1 MANSIS
7 TTSEDT
13 NLKIPIATHK
23 KAHANSTG
31 FEMISR
37 FNAATRQ
44 GLADDNILLSLYNL
58 LEQLDIQNKLLH
70 LDSNITIPTGFD
82 KSNIAPTKGTTGL
95 VLSNNQD
102 EPVTLASVTPN
113 SNQKPL
119 IIDRMQPS
127 ALIIGTLDS
136 NRELIAIDNLD
147 DAVTIAK
154 CLIND
159 DVTILATLDSLLF
172 HSTVKH
178 FAEAYPVTIFSTID
192 KKDKVCKALA
202 GHNVKAVITSDRS
215 VLEHLAYGNLSYGNI
230 LADSDTTILDLQA
243 EIWGEPEPLANDPS
257 QPTPYP
263 INAFTGLLRQVIEAI
278 AYYAQIP
285 LAMAGQCV
293 LGALAHMG
301 QRFID
306 APMGHGHMPASL
318 ILITEGES
326 GSGKTQAMGLTHF
339 KIKEYERQQ
348 YSNYLDDIAAWDSDK
363 AGLKSKE
370 LAQFLEDNPKPQNP
384 KNLFDDATIEPI
396 LDRFISGEMTNA
408 SWTTDEA
415 GQFFNGH
422 TMTGDTAG
430 SALSALTKLWSDGEV
445 SRLRSQKSAY
455 ATPQT
460 DAHNVRMTL
469 LLQGQRVV
477 LEQALTDPLMNGQGF
492 LARAL
497 IACPEDLRGHRVWD
511 DEKRRN
517 DSPYDNPDLIEY
529 WSRCHALLDPLP
541 ANQPN
546 DTQGTPQRIKMQWA
560 DQQAEQVFYRHM
572 QAIEN
577 RQANGQTLEYLKA
590 YASRMAENASRI
602 ASLMAFFE
610 GRKVITTDDIT
621 RAFMLVEYSTAE
633 RLRYLD
639 ATPTGEQND
648 SEKLSQ
654 WLVDKARGK
663 NPHKLSRTY
672 ISNNAPNPMRKN
684 TKLLQIELDKLES
697 AKHIRQEMEGRSKVI
712 LINPKLYN

>member
-1 MANSIS
+1 M
-7 TTSEDT
+7 TTTPTDSHE
-13 NLKIPIATHK
+13 
-23 KAHANSTG
+23 KAHAFSAG

-44 GLADDNILLSLYNL
+44 GLADDAILTSLYDL
-58 LEQLDIQNKLLH
+58 YEQAGIQGKLLCINT
-70 LDSNITIPTGFD
+70 DITITTGFD
-82 KSNIAPTKGTTGL
+82 KGTIAPTDGTIGL

-102 EPVTLASVTPN
+102 QPVTLASVTPN

-119 IIDRMQPS
+119 IIDRMQPT
-127 ALIIGTLDS
+127 ALVIGTLDS
-136 NRELIAIDNLD
+136 SKEIIAIDNLD
-147 DAVTIAK
+147 DAVTLAQY
-154 CLIND
+154 LIND
-159 DVTILATLDSLLF
+159 NVTLLLSLDKLLF
-172 HSTVKH
+172 NGMVSH
-178 FAEAYPVTIFSTID
+178 FAEAYPVTIFATLD
-192 KKDKVCKALA
+192 KKDEVCKPFKGA
-202 GHNVKAVITSDRS
+202 NVKGVITGARTL
-215 VLEHLAYGNLSYGNI
+215 LEHLEYSEFSYSDI
-230 LADSDTTILDLQA
+230 LALDDTQVIDLQA

-257 QPTPYP
+257 KPTPYP
-263 INAFTGLLRQVIEAI
+263 INAFTGLLKAVIEAV
-278 AYYAQIP
+278 AYYAQVP
-285 LAMAGQCV
+285 LAMAGNCV

-348 YSNYLDDIAAWDSDK
+348 YGNYLDDIAAWDSEK
-363 AGLKSKE
+363 AGLKGKE

-396 LDRFISGEMTNA
+396 LDRFISGEMNNA

-430 SALSALTKLWSDGEV
+430 SALSAITKLYSDGEV

-517 DSPYDNPDLIEY
+517 DSPYDNPDLIAY
-529 WSRCHALLDPLP
+529 WTRCQSLLDPLP
-541 ANQPN
+541 VNLPN
-546 DTQGTPQRIKMQWA
+546 DSTGTPQRLKVQWA
-560 DQQAEQVFYRHM
+560 EGAEQTFYKHM

-577 RQANGQTLEYLKA
+577 RQARGQALEYLKA

-610 GRKVITTDDIT
+610 GRKAITTDDIR
-621 RAFMLVEYSTAE
+621 RAFMLVEYSTSE

-648 SEKLSQ
+648 SEKLSS

-663 NPHKLSRTY
+663 KPPILNKSFV
-672 ISNNAPNPMRKN
+672 SQNAPNALRGK
-684 TKLLQIELDKLES
+684 KLNGLLDDLES
-697 AKHIRQEMEGRSKVI
+697 MGHIRLESDGRKRLV
-712 LINPKLYN
+712 LINPKLIIDE

>member
-1 MANSIS
+1 M
-7 TTSEDT
+7 TTTLQTDSQEKAHGKVGLSGILGDY
-13 NLKIPIATHK
+13 PIATTE
-23 KAHANSTG
+23 ALLG
-31 FEMISR
+31 FTILAQNYPLLNPKSLLVIDEKVTPIKGE
-37 FNAATRQ
+37 NAADKLDTVGTIGMVLHNKDYEPTSLRC
-44 GLADDNILLSLYNL
+44 LYADDSHDPI
-58 LEQLDIQNKLLH
+58 
-70 LDSNITIPTGFD
+70 ITDT
-82 KSNIAPTKGTTGL
+82 S
-95 VLSNNQD
+95 
-102 EPVTLASVTPN
+102 
-113 SNQKPL
+113 
-119 IIDRMQPS
+119 QPS
-127 ALIIGTLDS
+127 AYLIGKLSNDS
-136 NRELIAIDNLD
+136 ELIAVDNFD
-147 DAVTIAK
+147 DGIALAKCLKDEHVTIA
-154 CLIND
+154 ISP
-159 DVTILATLDSLLF
+159 TEWLF
-172 HSTVKH
+172 NETVKH
-178 FAEAYPVTIFSTID
+178 FSQDRPVTIFTTLD
-192 KKDKVCKALA
+192 KADEVSKPLA
-202 GHNVKAVITSDRS
+202 GHNVKVVVTSDRT
-215 VLEHLAYGNLSYGNI
+215 VLEHLEYGGLSYSVI
-230 LADSDTTILDLQA
+230 LADSETTITNIQA
-243 EIWGEPEPLANDPS
+243 DAWGDPEPLANDPS
-257 QPTPYP
+257 APTPYP
-263 INAFTGLLRQVIEAI
+263 INAFTGLLRQVIEAV
-278 AYYAQIP
+278 AYYAQVP
-285 LAMAGQCV
+285 TAMAGQCV

-306 APMGHGHMPASL
+306 APMGHGHMPVSL
-318 ILITEGES
+318 IIITEGES

-348 YSNYLDDIAAWDSDK
+348 YAGYLNDVSTWESDK
-363 AGLKSKE
+363 VSLKGKE
-370 LAQFLEDNPKPQNP
+370 LSTFLDENPRPYNP

-396 LDRFISGEMTNA
+396 LDRFISGEMNNA

-460 DAHNVRMTL
+460 DAHGVRMTL

-497 IACPEDLRGHRVWD
+497 IACPPDLRGQRVWD
-511 DEKRRN
+511 NPQRRN
-517 DSPYDNPDLIEY
+517 DSPYDNPHLIEY
-529 WSRCHALLDPLP
+529 WSRCQSLLDPLP
-541 ANQPN
+541 ANEPN
-546 DTQGTPQRIKMQWA
+546 DSTGTPQRLKIQWA
-560 DQQAEQVFYRHM
+560 NGAQQVFCTHM

-577 RQANGQTLEYLKA
+577 RQAQGQTLEYLKA

-610 GRKVITTDDIT
+610 GRNTIDSDDIA

-639 ATPTGEQND
+639 ATHNGEQND
-648 SEKLSQ
+648 SEKLSS

-672 ISNNAPNPMRKN
+672 IANNAPNPMRKN
-684 TKLLQIELDKLES
+684 TKLLQSELDKLES

-712 LINPKLYN
+712 LINPKLYNSY

>member
-1 MANSIS
+1 M
-7 TTSEDT
+7 TTTPQTDSHE
-13 NLKIPIATHK
+13 
-23 KAHANSTG
+23 KAHAFSAG

-44 GLADDNILLSLYNL
+44 GLADDAMLTRLYDL
-58 LEQLDIQNKLLH
+58 YEQAGIERKLLYV
-70 LDSNITIPTGFD
+70 DSDISITTGID
-82 KSNIAPTKGTTGL
+82 TGMIAPTDGTIGL

-102 EPVTLASVTPN
+102 EPVSLASMTPN
-113 SNQKPL
+113 STQKPL

-127 ALIIGTLDS
+127 ALVIGPLDS
-136 NRELIAIDNLD
+136 TRELIAVDNLD
-147 DAVTIAK
+147 DAVLFGQYLTAD
-154 CLIND
+154 N
-159 DVTILATLDSLLF
+159 VTLLVCLDSLLF
-172 HSTVKH
+172 NGMVKH
-178 FAEAYPVTIFSTID
+178 FAEVAPVTIFATID
-192 KKDKVCKALA
+192 KKDKVCKPLA
-202 GHNVKAVITSDRS
+202 GANVKAVITVFD
-215 VLEHLAYGNLSYGNI
+215 VLLQLDNHSTYADI
-230 LADSDTTILDLQA
+230 LADDDTTIIDLQA

-257 QPTPYP
+257 KPTPYP
-263 INAFTGLLRQVIEAI
+263 INAFTGLLRQVIEAV
-278 AYYAQIP
+278 AYYAQVP

-306 APMGHGHMPASL
+306 APFGHSHMPASL

-348 YSNYLDDIAAWDSDK
+348 YIKYLDDVSTWESDK
-363 AGLKSKE
+363 ASLKGKE
-370 LAQFLEDNPKPQNP
+370 LSAFLDTNPKPYNP
-384 KNLFDDATIEPI
+384 KTMFDDATIEPI
-396 LDRFISGEMTNA
+396 LDRFISGEMNNA

-430 SALSALTKLWSDGEV
+430 SALSAITKLYSDGEV

-497 IACPEDLRGHRVWD
+497 IACPEDLRGQRTWD
-511 DEKRRN
+511 DEQRRN
-517 DSPYDNPDLIEY
+517 DSPYDNPDLIAY

-541 ANQPN
+541 ANLPN
-546 DTQGTPQRIKMQWA
+546 DTQGEPQRIKMQWA
-560 DQQAEQVFYRHM
+560 KSAEQAFYKHM

-602 ASLMAFFE
+602 ASLMASFD
-610 GRKVITTDDIT
+610 GRNVVTIDDIT

-648 SEKLSQ
+648 SEKLSS

-663 NPHKLSRTY
+663 NPPMLNRTDAY
-672 ISNNAPNPMRKN
+672 NGAPKPMRKN
-684 TKLLQIELDKLES
+684 NKVLQNELDNLES
-697 AKHIRQEMEGRSKVI
+697 MGHIRQLQDGKKKVI
-712 LINPKLYN
+712 YINPKLFI

>member
-1 MANSIS
+1 M
-7 TTSEDT
+7 TTT
-13 NLKIPIATHK
+13 PTATHK
-23 KAHANSTG
+23 KAHADSTG
-31 FEMISR
+31 FLELLSS
-37 FNAATRQ
+37 FDAATRQ
-44 GLADDNILLSLYNL
+44 GLVDDNTLLNLYNL
-58 LEQLDIQNKLLH
+58 CEQLGIQDKLLH
-70 LDSNITIPTGFD
+70 LDSDITIMTGND
-82 KSNIAPTKGTTGL
+82 KSDIAPTEGTIGL
-95 VLSNNQD
+95 VLSDNQD
-102 EPVTLASVTPN
+102 QPVTIASVTPN
-113 SNQKPL
+113 SNTKPL

-127 ALIIGTLDS
+127 ALIIGTLSHDS
-136 NRELIAIDNLD
+136 ELIAIDSLN
-147 DAVTIAK
+147 DAVTLAYY
-154 CLIND
+154 LMADN
-159 DVTILATLDSLLF
+159 VTLLVSLDKLLF
-172 HSTVKH
+172 NGMVSH
-178 FAEAYPVTIFSTID
+178 FAEAYPVTIFTTLD
-192 KKDKVCKALA
+192 EKDKVCKPFK
-202 GHNVKAVITSDRS
+202 GENVKAVVTSDRN
-215 VLEHLAYGNLSYGNI
+215 VLEHLEYGELSYREI
-230 LADSDTTILDLQA
+230 LTLDDTTILDLQA

-257 QPTPYP
+257 KPTPYP
-263 INAFTGLLRQVIEAI
+263 INAFTGLLRQVIEAV
-278 AYYAQIP
+278 AYYAQVP

-348 YSNYLDDIAAWDSDK
+348 YGNYLDDLAAWDSEK
-363 AGLKSKE
+363 VGLKGKE

-396 LDRFISGEMTNA
+396 LDRFISGEMNNA

-430 SALSALTKLWSDGEV
+430 SALSAITKLYSDGEV

-497 IACPEDLRGHRVWD
+497 IACPEDLRGHRIWD

-517 DSPYDNPDLIEY
+517 DSPYDNPDLIAY
-529 WSRCHALLDPLP
+529 WSRCQSLLDPLP
-541 ANQPN
+541 AHLPN
-546 DTQGTPQRIKMQWA
+546 DSTGTPQRIKMQWA
-560 DQQAEQVFYRHM
+560 EGAEQTFYKHM

-577 RQANGQTLEYLKA
+577 RQAQGQALEYLKA

-610 GRKVITTDDIT
+610 GRKTVTTDDIA
-621 RAFMLVEYSTAE
+621 RAFMLVEYSTSE

-648 SEKLSQ
+648 SEKLSG

-663 NPHKLSRTY
+663 KPPILNKSF
-672 ISNNAPNPMRKN
+672 ISQNAPNAIRGK
-684 TKLLQIELDKLES
+684 KLNGLLDDLES
-697 AKHIRQEMEGRSKVI
+697 MGHVRLESEGRRRLVC
-712 LINPKLYN
+712 INPKLINE

>member
-1 MANSIS
+1 MM
-7 TTSEDT
+7 TTT
-13 NLKIPIATHK
+13 QQ

-31 FEMISR
+31 LEMISR

-44 GLADDNILLSLYNL
+44 GLADDNILLSLYDL
-58 LEQLDIQNKLLH
+58 LADLDVKDKLLH
-70 LDSNITIPTGFD
+70 LDSHITITTGFD
-82 KSNIAPTKGTTGL
+82 AGTIAPTAGTIGL
-95 VLSNNQD
+95 VLSDNTGT
-102 EPVTLASVTPN
+102 PVTLASVIPN

-119 IIDRMQPS
+119 IIDRINPS
-127 ALIIGTLDS
+127 SLIIGTLDS
-136 NRELIAIDNLD
+136 KSELIAVDNLD
-147 DAVTIAK
+147 DAVTMSYS
-154 CLIND
+154 LTTDN
-159 DVTILATLDSLLF
+159 VTLLVSLDKLLF
-172 HSTVKH
+172 NDMVKH
-178 FAEAYPVTIFSTID
+178 FAEVAPVTIFAMAD

-202 GHNVKAVITSDRS
+202 GHNVKAVITHIFD
-215 VLEHLAYGNLSYGNI
+215 VMMQLENYTPWDNI
-230 LADSDTTILDLQA
+230 LASDETTVINLMD
-243 EIWGEPEPLANDPS
+243 EIWGEPERLANDPS
-257 QPTPYP
+257 TPTPYP
-263 INAFTGLLRQVIEAI
+263 INAFTGLLRQVIEAV
-278 AYYAQIP
+278 AYYAQVP

-306 APMGHGHMPASL
+306 APMGHSHMPTSL

-348 YSNYLDDIAAWDSDK
+348 YQSYLDNMSTWESDK
-363 AGLKSKE
+363 ATLKGKE
-370 LAQFLEDNPKPQNP
+370 QSGFIDENPKPLNP
-384 KNLFDDATIEPI
+384 KTVFDDATIEPI
-396 LDRFISGEMTNA
+396 LDRFISGEMNNA
-408 SWTTDEA
+408 SWMTDEA

-430 SALSALTKLWSDGEV
+430 SALSAITKLYSDGEV

-455 ATPQT
+455 ATPRT

-497 IACPEDLRGHRVWD
+497 IACPEDLRGQRVWND
-511 DEKRRN
+511 TKRRN
-517 DSPYDNPDLIEY
+517 DDPHHNPALIEY

-541 ANQPN
+541 ANLPN
-546 DTQGTPQRIKMQWA
+546 DTTGTPQRLKIRWA
-560 DQQAEQVFYRHM
+560 DNQAEQAFYEHM

-577 RQANGQTLEYLKA
+577 RQAQGKTLEYLKA

-602 ASLMAFFE
+602 ASLLAFFD
-610 GRKVITTDDIT
+610 GRNVITTDDIT

-648 SEKLSQ
+648 SEKLSG

-663 NPHKLSRTY
+663 NPPMINRADAY
-672 ISNNAPNPMRKN
+672 NGAPKPMRKN
-684 TKLLQIELDKLES
+684 NKILQNELDNLES
-697 AKHIRQEMEGRSKVI
+697 MGHIRQVQDVKKKVI
-712 LINPKLYN
+712 HINPKLFI

>member
-1 MANSIS
+1 MM
-7 TTSEDT
+7 TTT
-13 NLKIPIATHK
+13 QQ
-23 KAHANSTG
+23 KAHADSTG
-31 FEMISR
+31 FLELLNS

-44 GLADDNILLSLYNL
+44 GLASDATLTSLYDLNQQLGTQRKLLS
-58 LEQLDIQNKLLH
+58 I
-70 LDSNITIPTGFD
+70 DSNISIITGSD
-82 KSNIAPTKGTTGL
+82 IGTIAPTAGTIGL

-102 EPVTLASVTPN
+102 QPVSLASVTLA

-119 IIDRMQPS
+119 IIDRVQPS
-127 ALIIGTLDS
+127 ALIIGTLGS
-136 NRELIAIDNLD
+136 TSEIIAIDNLD
-147 DAVTIAK
+147 DAVTLAQY
-154 CLIND
+154 LIND
-159 DVTILATLDSLLF
+159 NVTLIVSLDSLLF
-172 HSTVKH
+172 NNTVKH
-178 FAEAYPVTIFSTID
+178 FAEAYPVTIFTTLD
-192 KKDKVCKALA
+192 QKDKVCQPFKGA
-202 GHNVKAVITSDRS
+202 NVKAVITGART
-215 VLEHLAYGNLSYGNI
+215 VLEHLEYGELSYREI
-230 LADSDTTILDLQA
+230 LTLDDTAILDLQA

-257 QPTPYP
+257 KPTPYP
-263 INAFTGLLRQVIEAI
+263 INAFNGLLQNVVKAI
-278 AYYAQIP
+278 AHYSQVP
-285 LAMAGQCV
+285 DAMAGQCV

-306 APMGHGHMPASL
+306 APMGHGHMPTSL

-339 KIKEYERQQ
+339 KIKEHERQQ
-348 YSNYLDDIAAWDSDK
+348 YTNYLDDITTWESDK
-363 AGLKSKE
+363 AALKGKE
-370 LAQFLEDNPKPQNP
+370 QVTFIEDNPKPKNP

-396 LDRFISGEMTNA
+396 LDRFISGEMNNA

-497 IACPEDLRGHRVWD
+497 IACPPDLRGKRIWD
-511 DEKRRN
+511 NPQRRN

-541 ANQPN
+541 ASQPN
-546 DTQGTPQRIKMQWA
+546 DSTGTPQRIKMQWA
-560 DQQAEQVFYRHM
+560 NQQAEQAFYEHM

-602 ASLMAFFE
+602 AALMAFFDE
-610 GRKVITTDDIT
+610 RKTITTDDIT

-648 SEKLSQ
+648 SEKLSG

-663 NPHKLSRTY
+663 KPPILNKSFV
-672 ISNNAPNPMRKN
+672 SQNAPNALRGK
-684 TKLLQIELDKLES
+684 KLNSLLDDLES
-697 AKHIRQEMEGRSKVI
+697 MRHVRLESEGRRRLVC
-712 LINPKLYN
+712 INPKLINK

>member
-1 MANSIS
+1 M
-7 TTSEDT
+7 TTT
-13 NLKIPIATHK
+13 QQ
-23 KAHANSTG
+23 KAHASSTG
-31 FEMISR
+31 FLELLSS
-37 FNAATRQ
+37 FDTATRQ
-44 GLADDNILLSLYNL
+44 GLASDDTLTRLSNLNQQLSIERKLLS
-58 LEQLDIQNKLLH
+58 I
-70 LDSNITIPTGFD
+70 DSNITISTGID
-82 KSNIAPTKGTTGL
+82 TGTIAHTAGTIGL

-102 EPVTLASVTPN
+102 EPVTLASMTPN

-147 DAVTIAK
+147 DAVTLAQ

-159 DVTILATLDSLLF
+159 NVTILASLDSLLF
-172 HSTVKH
+172 NSMVKH
-178 FAEAYPVTIFSTID
+178 FAEAYPVTILTTID
-192 KKDKVCKALA
+192 KKDKVCKPLA
-202 GHNVKAVITSDRS
+202 GANVKAVITVFD
-215 VLEHLAYGNLSYGNI
+215 VLLQLDNHSTYTDI
-230 LADSDTTILDLQA
+230 LADDDTTIIDLQA

-257 QPTPYP
+257 TPTPYP
-263 INAFTGLLRQVIEAI
+263 IDAFNGLLQNVVKTVAHYSQV
-278 AYYAQIP
+278 P
-285 LAMAGQCV
+285 NAMAGQCV

-348 YSNYLDDIAAWDSDK
+348 YTDYLSDVATWESDK
-363 AGLKSKE
+363 AALKGKE
-370 LAQFLEDNPKPQNP
+370 QATFIDENPKPKNP
-384 KNLFDDATIEPI
+384 KTLFDDATIEPI
-396 LDRFISGEMTNA
+396 LDRFISGEMNNA

-460 DAHNVRMTL
+460 DAHSVRMTL

-497 IACPEDLRGHRVWD
+497 IACPPDLRGKRIWD
-511 DEKRRN
+511 NPQRRN
-517 DSPYDNPDLIEY
+517 DSPYDNPYLIDY
-529 WSRCHALLDPLP
+529 WQRCHALLDPLP
-541 ANQPN
+541 ASQPN
-546 DTQGTPQRIKMQWA
+546 DSTGTPQRIKMQWA
-560 DQQAEQVFYRHM
+560 DQQAEQAFYKHM

-602 ASLMAFFE
+602 AALMGFFD
-610 GRKVITTDDIT
+610 GRKVISTDDIT

-648 SEKLSQ
+648 SEKLSG
-654 WLVDKARGK
+654 WLVDKVRGK
-663 NPHKLSRTY
+663 NPPMLNRTDAY
-672 ISNNAPNPMRKN
+672 NGAPKPMRKN
-684 TKLLQIELDKLES
+684 NKILQNELDNLES
-697 AKHIRQEMEGRSKVI
+697 MGHIRQMEDGKKKVI
-712 LINPKLYN
+712 YINPKLLI

>member
-1 MANSIS
+1 MTITLQTDSQEKAHGKVGLSGILG
-7 TTSEDT
+7 DY
-13 NLKIPIATHK
+13 PIAAIEALSDFTILNQNYPLLNPK
-23 KAHANSTG
+23 SLLVIDDKITVTRG
-31 FEMISR
+31 K
-37 FNAATRQ
+37 NAGDKLDTVGTIAMV
-44 GLADDNILLSLYNL
+44 LHNKDYEPVSLLCLYADDYI
-58 LEQLDIQNKLLH
+58 
-70 LDSNITIPTGFD
+70 
-82 KSNIAPTKGTTGL
+82 
-95 VLSNNQD
+95 
-102 EPVTLASVTPN
+102 
-113 SNQKPL
+113 KPL
-119 IIDRMQPS
+119 ITDTSQPS
-127 ALIIGTLDS
+127 GYLIGPLSNDS
-136 NRELIAIDNLD
+136 ELIAVDDLD
-147 DAVTIAK
+147 DGIALAK
-154 CLIND
+154 CLIKE
-159 DVTILATLDSLLF
+159 DVTIAISPNKWLF
-172 HSTVKH
+172 NDTVKH
-178 FAEAYPVTIFSTID
+178 FSQDRPVTIFTTLD
-192 KKDKVCKALA
+192 KANEVSKPLA
-202 GHNVKAVITSDRS
+202 GHNVKVVITSDRT
-215 VLEHLAYGNLSYGNI
+215 VLEHLEYGSLSYSAI
-230 LADSDTTILDLQA
+230 LADSGTTITNLQA
-243 EIWGEPEPLANDPS
+243 DAWGEPESLSNDPS
-257 QPTPYP
+257 KPTPYP
-263 INAFTGLLRQVIEAI
+263 INAFTGLLRRVIEAV
-278 AYYAQIP
+278 AYYAQVP

-306 APMGHGHMPASL
+306 APMGHGHMPVSL

-348 YSNYLDDIAAWDSDK
+348 YASYLDDIAAWESEK

-370 LAQFLEDNPKPQNP
+370 LASFLDENPKPYNP

-396 LDRFISGEMTNA
+396 LDRFISGEMNNA

-430 SALSALTKLWSDGEV
+430 SALSAITKLYSDGEV

-460 DAHNVRMTL
+460 DAHSVRMTL

-517 DSPYDNPDLIEY
+517 DSPYDDPDLIAY
-529 WSRCHALLDPLP
+529 CSRCQSLLDPLP
-541 ANQPN
+541 ANLPN
-546 DTQGTPQRIKMQWA
+546 DITGARQRIKMQWA
-560 DQQAEQVFYRHM
+560 DGAEQNFYKHM

-577 RQANGQTLEYLKA
+577 RQARGQALEYLKA

-610 GRKVITTDDIT
+610 EREVITTDDIT
-621 RAFMLVEYSTAE
+621 RAFMLVEYSTNE

-648 SEKLSQ
+648 SEKLSG

-663 NPHKLSRTY
+663 NPHKLNRTY
-672 ISNNAPNPMRKN
+672 IANNAPNPLRKN

-712 LINPKLYN
+712 FINPKLYDQYEHLRNFA

>member
-1 MANSIS
+1 M
-7 TTSEDT
+7 TTT
-13 NLKIPIATHK
+13 PQTATHE
-23 KAHANSTG
+23 KARAFSTG
-31 FEMISR
+31 FLELINS
-37 FNAATRQ
+37 FDAATRQ
-44 GLADDNILLSLYNL
+44 GLADDNILLRLYNL
-58 LEQLDIQNKLLH
+58 YEQLGIERKLLYV
-70 LDSNITIPTGFD
+70 DSNISITVGIDTGT
-82 KSNIAPTKGTTGL
+82 IAPTDGTIGL

-102 EPVTLASVTPN
+102 EPVSLASVTPN

-119 IIDRMQPS
+119 IIDRVQPS
-127 ALIIGTLDS
+127 ALIIGTLSHD
-136 NRELIAIDNLD
+136 RELIAIDNLD
-147 DAVTIAK
+147 DAVMLAQNLIAD
-154 CLIND
+154 N
-159 DVTILATLDSLLF
+159 VTLLVSLDSLLF
-172 HSTVKH
+172 NGMVKH
-178 FAEAYPVTIFSTID
+178 FAEAYPVTIFTTID
-192 KKDKVCKALA
+192 KKDKVCKPLA
-202 GHNVKAVITSDRS
+202 GANVKAVITIFD
-215 VLEHLAYGNLSYGNI
+215 VLLQLDNHSTYANI
-230 LADSDTTILDLQA
+230 LADDDTTILDLQA
-243 EIWGEPEPLANDPS
+243 EIWGTPEPLANDPS
-257 QPTPYP
+257 KPTPYP
-263 INAFTGLLRQVIEAI
+263 INAFTGLLKAVIEAV
-278 AYYAQIP
+278 AYYAQVP

-306 APMGHGHMPASL
+306 APFGHSHMPTSL

-348 YSNYLDDIAAWDSDK
+348 YSNYLDDIAAWDSEK
-363 AGLKSKE
+363 AGLKGKE
-370 LAQFLEDNPKPQNP
+370 LAQFLEDNPKPYNP

-396 LDRFISGEMTNA
+396 LDRFISGEMNNA

-430 SALSALTKLWSDGEV
+430 SALSAITKLYSDGEV

-460 DAHNVRMTL
+460 DAHGVRMTL

-497 IACPEDLRGHRVWD
+497 IACPEDLRGQRTWN
-511 DEKRRN
+511 DEQRRN
-517 DSPYDNPDLIEY
+517 DSPYDNPYLIEY
-529 WSRCHALLDPLP
+529 WSHCYSLLDPLP
-541 ANQPN
+541 ANLPN
-546 DTQGTPQRIKMQWA
+546 DTQGEPQRIKMQWA
-560 DQQAEQVFYRHM
+560 MGAEQAFYEHM

-577 RQANGQTLEYLKA
+577 RQAQGQALEYLKA

-610 GRKVITTDDIT
+610 GRKIITIDDIT

-648 SEKLSQ
+648 SEKLSS

-663 NPHKLSRTY
+663 NPPMLNRTDAY
-672 ISNNAPNPMRKN
+672 NGAPKPMRKN
-684 TKLLQIELDKLES
+684 NKVLQNELDNLES
-697 AKHIRQEMEGRSKVI
+697 MGHIRQLQDGKKKVI
-712 LINPKLYN
+712 YINPKLFI

>member
-1 MANSIS
+1 MTTTPQTAAHEKARAFSAGFTVVMNSF
-7 TTSEDT
+7 D
-13 NLKIPIATHK
+13 
-23 KAHANSTG
+23 
-31 FEMISR
+31 
-37 FNAATRQ
+37 AATRQ
-44 GLADDNILLSLYNL
+44 GLADDNILLRLYKL
-58 LEQLDIQNKLLH
+58 YEQLGIERKLLYV
-70 LDSNITIPTGFD
+70 DSDISITTGID
-82 KSNIAPTKGTTGL
+82 TGTIAPTDGTIGL

-102 EPVTLASVTPN
+102 EPVSLASVTPN

-119 IIDRMQPS
+119 IIDRLQPS
-127 ALIIGTLDS
+127 ALVIGTLSHD
-136 NRELIAIDNLD
+136 RELIAIDNLD
-147 DAVTIAK
+147 DAVMLAQNLIAD
-154 CLIND
+154 N
-159 DVTILATLDSLLF
+159 VTLLVSLDSLLF
-172 HSTVKH
+172 NGMVKH
-178 FAEAYPVTIFSTID
+178 FSEAYPVTIFTTID
-192 KKDKVCKALA
+192 KKDKVCKPLA
-202 GHNVKAVITSDRS
+202 GANVKAVITVFD
-215 VLEHLAYGNLSYGNI
+215 VLLQLDNHSTYANI
-230 LADSDTTILDLQA
+230 LADDDTTILDLQA
-243 EIWGEPEPLANDPS
+243 EIWGTPEPLANDPS
-257 QPTPYP
+257 KPTPYP
-263 INAFTGLLRQVIEAI
+263 INAFTGLLRQVIEAV
-278 AYYAQIP
+278 AYYAQVP
-285 LAMAGQCV
+285 TAMAGQCV

-306 APMGHGHMPASL
+306 APFGHSHMPASL

-348 YSNYLDDIAAWDSDK
+348 YIKYLDDVTTWESDK
-363 AGLKSKE
+363 AGLKGKE
-370 LAQFLEDNPKPQNP
+370 LSTFLDDNPKPYNP

-396 LDRFISGEMTNA
+396 LDRFISEEMNNA

-430 SALSALTKLWSDGEV
+430 SALSAITKLYSDGEV

-460 DAHNVRMTL
+460 DAHGVRMTL

-497 IACPEDLRGHRVWD
+497 IACPEDLRGQRTWD
-511 DEKRRN
+511 DEQRRN
-517 DSPYDNPDLIEY
+517 DSPYDNPYLIEY
-529 WSRCHALLDPLP
+529 WSHCYSLLDPLP
-541 ANQPN
+541 ANLPN
-546 DTQGTPQRIKMQWA
+546 DTQGEPQRIKMQWA
-560 DQQAEQVFYRHM
+560 KGAEQAFYEHM

-577 RQANGQTLEYLKA
+577 RQAQGQAIEYLKA

-602 ASLMAFFE
+602 ASLMAFFD
-610 GRKVITTDDIT
+610 GRKIITIDDIT

-648 SEKLSQ
+648 SEKLSS

-663 NPHKLSRTY
+663 NPPMLNRTDAY
-672 ISNNAPNPMRKN
+672 NGAPKPMRKN
-684 TKLLQIELDKLES
+684 NKVLQNELDNLES
-697 AKHIRQEMEGRSKVI
+697 MGHIRQMEDGKKKVI
-712 LINPKLYN
+712 YINPKLLI

>member
-1 MANSIS
+1 M
-7 TTSEDT
+7 TTPPQTAAHE
-13 NLKIPIATHK
+13 
-23 KAHANSTG
+23 KARAFSTG
-31 FEMISR
+31 LDMISS
-37 FNAATRQ
+37 FDAATRQ
-44 GLADDNILLSLYNL
+44 GLADDNTLLSLYDQC
-58 LEQLDIQNKLLH
+58 EQLGIQNKLLH
-70 LDSNITIPTGFD
+70 LDSDITITTGFD
-82 KSNIAPTKGTTGL
+82 TGRRAPTAGTIGL
-95 VLSNNQD
+95 VLSDNQD
-102 EPVTLASVTPN
+102 QPVTLASVTPN
-113 SNQKPL
+113 GSTKPL

-127 ALIIGTLDS
+127 ALIIGTLDG
-136 NRELIAIDNLD
+136 NRELIAIDDTLEN
-147 DAVTIAK
+147 AVMLAQ

-159 DVTILATLDSLLF
+159 NVTILVSLDSLLF
-172 HSTVKH
+172 NGMVKH
-178 FAEAYPVTIFSTID
+178 FAEVAPVTIFTTID
-192 KKDKVCKALA
+192 KKDKVCKPLA
-202 GHNVKAVITSDRS
+202 GANVKAVITVFD
-215 VLEHLAYGNLSYGNI
+215 VLLQLDNHSSYADI
-230 LADSDTTILDLQA
+230 LADDDTTIIDLQA
-243 EIWGEPEPLANDPS
+243 EIWGTPEPLANDPS
-257 QPTPYP
+257 KPTPYP
-263 INAFTGLLRQVIEAI
+263 IEAFKGLLKHVVQAI
-278 AYYAQIP
+278 AHYSQVP
-285 LAMAGQCV
+285 DAMAGQCV

-306 APMGHGHMPASL
+306 APMGHGHMPTSL

-348 YSNYLDDIAAWDSDK
+348 YAIYLDNLAAWDSDK
-363 AGLKSKE
+363 AGLKGKE

-384 KNLFDDATIEPI
+384 KTLFDDATIEPI
-396 LDRFISGEMTNA
+396 LDRFISGEMNNA

-460 DAHNVRMTL
+460 DAHSVRMTL

-497 IACPEDLRGHRVWD
+497 IACPPDLRGHRVWD
-511 DEKRRN
+511 DAKRRN
-517 DSPYDNPDLIEY
+517 DSPYDNPHLIEY
-529 WSRCHALLDPLP
+529 WSRCQSLLDPLP
-541 ANQPN
+541 ANLPN
-546 DTQGTPQRIKMQWA
+546 DSTGTPQRIKMQWA
-560 DQQAEQVFYRHM
+560 EGAEQTFYKHM

-577 RQANGQTLEYLKA
+577 RQAQGQALEYLKA

-602 ASLMAFFE
+602 ASLMAFFD

-639 ATPTGEQND
+639 ATPQGEQND
-648 SEKLSQ
+648 SEKLSG

-663 NPHKLSRTY
+663 KPHKLNRTDIY
-672 ISNNAPNPMRKN
+672 NGAPKPMRKN
-684 TKLLQIELDKLES
+684 NRILQSELDNLESKLHIKQIED
-697 AKHIRQEMEGRSKVI
+697 GRKKIIEV
-712 LINPKLYN
+712 NPKLYK

>member
-1 MANSIS
+1 M
-7 TTSEDT
+7 TTT
-13 NLKIPIATHK
+13 QQ

-31 FEMISR
+31 FLELLSS
-37 FNAATRQ
+37 FDAATRQ
-44 GLADDNILLSLYNL
+44 GLASDDTLTSLYDLNQQLSIERKLLS
-58 LEQLDIQNKLLH
+58 I
-70 LDSNITIPTGFD
+70 DSNISISTGID
-82 KSNIAPTKGTTGL
+82 TGTIAPTAGTIGL

-102 EPVTLASVTPN
+102 KPVTLASMTPN

-119 IIDRMQPS
+119 IIDRVQPS

-136 NRELIAIDNLD
+136 TSEIIAIDSLD
-147 DAVTIAK
+147 DAVTLAQR
-154 CLIND
+154 LIND
-159 DVTILATLDSLLF
+159 NVTILASLDSLLF
-172 HSTVKH
+172 NSTVKH

-202 GHNVKAVITSDRS
+202 GANIKAVITVFD
-215 VLEHLAYGNLSYGNI
+215 VLLQLDNHSTYADI
-230 LADSDTTILDLQA
+230 LADDDTTIIDLQA

-257 QPTPYP
+257 NPTPYP
-263 INAFTGLLRQVIEAI
+263 INAFNGLLQNVVKAVAHYSQV
-278 AYYAQIP
+278 P
-285 LAMAGQCV
+285 DAMAGQCV

-348 YSNYLDDIAAWDSDK
+348 YTDYLSDVATWESDK
-363 AGLKSKE
+363 AALKGKE
-370 LAQFLEDNPKPQNP
+370 QATFIDENPKPKNP
-384 KNLFDDATIEPI
+384 KTLFDDATIEPI
-396 LDRFISGEMTNA
+396 LDRFISGEMNNA

-497 IACPEDLRGHRVWD
+497 IACPPDLRGKRIWD
-511 DEKRRN
+511 NPQRRN

-541 ANQPN
+541 ASQPN
-546 DTQGTPQRIKMQWA
+546 DSTGTPQRIKMQWA
-560 DQQAEQVFYRHM
+560 NQQAEQAFYEHM

-602 ASLMAFFE
+602 AALMAFFD
-610 GRKVITTDDIT
+610 GRKVITTDDIK

-648 SEKLSQ
+648 SEKLSS
-654 WLVDKARGK
+654 WLVDKVMGK
-663 NPHKLSRTY
+663 NPPMLNRTDAY
-672 ISNNAPNPMRKN
+672 NGAPKPMRKN
-684 TKLLQIELDKLES
+684 NKILQNELDNLES
-697 AKHIRQEMEGRSKVI
+697 MGHIRQMEDGKKKVI
-712 LINPKLYN
+712 YINPKLLI

>member
-1 MANSIS
+1 M
-7 TTSEDT
+7 TTT
-13 NLKIPIATHK
+13 QQ
-23 KAHANSTG
+23 KAHASSTG
-31 FEMISR
+31 FLELLSS
-37 FNAATRQ
+37 FDTATRQ
-44 GLADDNILLSLYNL
+44 GLASDDTLTRLSNLNQQLSIERKLLS
-58 LEQLDIQNKLLH
+58 I
-70 LDSNITIPTGFD
+70 DSNITISTGID
-82 KSNIAPTKGTTGL
+82 TGTIAHTAGTIGL

-102 EPVTLASVTPN
+102 EPVTLASMTPN

-147 DAVTIAK
+147 DAVTLAQ

-159 DVTILATLDSLLF
+159 NVTILASLDNLLF
-172 HSTVKH
+172 NSMVKH
-178 FAEAYPVTIFSTID
+178 FAEAYPVTILTTID
-192 KKDKVCKALA
+192 KKDKVCKPLA
-202 GHNVKAVITSDRS
+202 GANVKAVITVFD
-215 VLEHLAYGNLSYGNI
+215 VLLQLDNHSTYTDI
-230 LADSDTTILDLQA
+230 LADDDTTIIDLQA

-257 QPTPYP
+257 TPTPYP
-263 INAFTGLLRQVIEAI
+263 IDAFNGLLQNVVKTVAHYSQV
-278 AYYAQIP
+278 P
-285 LAMAGQCV
+285 NAMAGQCV

-348 YSNYLDDIAAWDSDK
+348 YTDYLSDVATWESDK
-363 AGLKSKE
+363 AALKGKE
-370 LAQFLEDNPKPQNP
+370 QATFIDENPKPKNP
-384 KNLFDDATIEPI
+384 KTLFDDATIEPI
-396 LDRFISGEMTNA
+396 LDRFISGEMNNA

-460 DAHNVRMTL
+460 DAHSVRMTL

-497 IACPEDLRGHRVWD
+497 IACPPDLRGKRIWD
-511 DEKRRN
+511 NPQRRN
-517 DSPYDNPDLIEY
+517 DSPYDNPYLIDY
-529 WSRCHALLDPLP
+529 WQRCHALLDPLP
-541 ANQPN
+541 ASQPN
-546 DTQGTPQRIKMQWA
+546 DSTGTPQRIKMQWA
-560 DQQAEQVFYRHM
+560 DQQAEQAFYKHM

-602 ASLMAFFE
+602 AALMGFFD
-610 GRKVITTDDIT
+610 GRKVISTDDIT

-648 SEKLSQ
+648 SEKLSG
-654 WLVDKARGK
+654 WLVDKVRGK
-663 NPHKLSRTY
+663 NPPMLNRTDAY
-672 ISNNAPNPMRKN
+672 NGAPKPMRKN
-684 TKLLQIELDKLES
+684 NKILQNELDNLES
-697 AKHIRQEMEGRSKVI
+697 MGHIRQMEDGKKKVI
-712 LINPKLYN
+712 YINPKLLI

>member
-1 MANSIS
+1 M
-7 TTSEDT
+7 TTTLQTDSHE
-13 NLKIPIATHK
+13 
-23 KAHANSTG
+23 KARALSAG
-31 FEMISR
+31 LDMIGR

-44 GLADDNILLSLYNL
+44 GLADDNILLNLYNL
-58 LEQLDIQNKLLH
+58 CEQLGIQDRLLH
-70 LDSNITIPTGFD
+70 LDSDITITTGFD
-82 KSNIAPTKGTTGL
+82 TGKRELTENTIGL
-95 VLSNNQD
+95 VLNNNQD
-102 EPVTLASVTPN
+102 QPVTLASVTPN
-113 SNQKPL
+113 STQKPI

-127 ALIIGTLDS
+127 AFIIGTLDS
-136 NRELIAIDNLD
+136 SKEIIAIDNLN
-147 DAVTIAK
+147 DAVTLAYY
-154 CLIND
+154 LMADN
-159 DVTILATLDSLLF
+159 VTLLVSLDKLLF
-172 HSTVKH
+172 NGMVSH
-178 FAEAYPVTIFSTID
+178 FAEAYPVTIFTTLD
-192 KKDKVCKALA
+192 EKDKACQPFKGA
-202 GHNVKAVITSDRS
+202 NVKGVITGARTL
-215 VLEHLAYGNLSYGNI
+215 LEHLEYGELSYREI
-230 LADSDTTILDLQA
+230 LTLDDTTILDLQA
-243 EIWGEPEPLANDPS
+243 EIWGEPEPLANDPNK
-257 QPTPYP
+257 PTPYP
-263 INAFTGLLRQVIEAI
+263 INAFTGLLRRVIELV
-278 AYYAQIP
+278 AYYAQVP

-348 YSNYLDDIAAWDSDK
+348 YGNYLYDLAAWDSEK
-363 AGLKSKE
+363 AGLKGKE
-370 LAQFLEDNPKPQNP
+370 LAQFLEDNPRPQNP

-396 LDRFISGEMTNA
+396 LDRFISGEMNNA

-430 SALSALTKLWSDGEV
+430 SALSAITKLYSDGEV

-517 DSPYDNPDLIEY
+517 DNPYDNPDLIAY
-529 WSRCHALLDPLP
+529 WSRCQSLLDPLP
-541 ANQPN
+541 AHLPN
-546 DTQGTPQRIKMQWA
+546 DSTGTPQRIKMQWA
-560 DQQAEQVFYRHM
+560 EGAEQTFYKHM

-577 RQANGQTLEYLKA
+577 RQAQGQALEYLKA

-610 GRKVITTDDIT
+610 GRKEITTDDIA
-621 RAFMLVEYSTAE
+621 RAFMLVEYSTSE

-648 SEKLSQ
+648 SEKLSG
-654 WLVDKARGK
+654 WLVNKARGK
-663 NPHKLSRTY
+663 KPPILNKSFV
-672 ISNNAPNPMRKN
+672 SQNAPNALRGK
-684 TKLLQIELDKLES
+684 KLNSLLDDLES
-697 AKHIRQEMEGRSKVI
+697 VGHIRLESDGRRRLV
-712 LINPKLYN
+712 LINPKLITDE